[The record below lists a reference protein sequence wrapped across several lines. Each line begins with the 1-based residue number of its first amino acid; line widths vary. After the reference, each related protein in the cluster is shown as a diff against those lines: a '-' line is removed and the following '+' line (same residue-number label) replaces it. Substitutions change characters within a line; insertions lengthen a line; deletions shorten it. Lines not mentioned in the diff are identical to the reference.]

1 MYGVPII
8 LKENWSF
15 PTLSLFSKKFPGI
28 PAYVINAQ
36 NPRSLD
42 ILVGTDFLK
51 GSVTTPV
58 R

>member
-15 PTLSLFSKKFPGI
+15 PTLSLFSEKFPGI
-28 PAYVINAQ
+28 PANLF
-36 NPRSLD
+36 NPRLLD
-42 ILVGTDFLK
+42 IFVGTDFLK
-51 GSVTTPV
+51 DSVTTPV